1 MNEKQS
7 STLTR
12 RTMLGLGATLAATSL
27 AGCLGGFSVENRVSE
42 RSTASFDPTTV
53 STIRVANAVGDV
65 TVEGTATD
73 RIGVDVT
80 KASGDG
86 QAGLDRIVVDTE
98 VEAGVLTVAAR
109 IDGGDRTRATD
120 RESATISVR
129 VPRAATALTLA
140 SVESAVGDIRIAN
153 TRGDTVVRGGVGDI
167 NVQNVDGFVSVRS
180 GIGDVRAVDVTGI
193 DSITSEVGDVT
204 VDLFGIRRG
213 VDISTLAGD
222 ISVAVANDLD
232 FDLVAETS
240 SRIDSDLELTRGSA
254 SSTRLAGRQNRGG
267 HRLTVRSDV
276 GRIAFRTVRR

>member
-1 MNEKQS
+1 MNKKQS
-7 STLTR
+7 PTLTR
-12 RTMLGLGATLAATSL
+12 RTVLGLGATLATTSL
-27 AGCLGGFSVENRVSE
+27 AGCLGGFSVENQVSE
-42 RSTASFDPTTV
+42 RSTASFDPATV
-53 STIRVANAVGDV
+53 STIRVTNAIGDV
-65 TVEGTATD
+65 TVEGAATD
-73 RIGVDVT
+73 RIGVDVI

-86 QAGLDRIVVDTE
+86 QVGLDRIVVKNI
-98 VEAGVLTVAAR
+98 VEDGVLTVATR
-109 IDGGDRTRATD
+109 INDSDRTRAID

-129 VPRAATALTLA
+129 VPRAATALTVA
-140 SVESAVGDIRIAN
+140 SVESAVGDIRIGN
-153 TRGDTVVRGGVGDI
+153 TRGDTIVRGGVGDI
-167 NVQNVDGFVSVRS
+167 DVQNVDGFLSVRS
-180 GIGDVRAVDVTGI
+180 GVGDVRAVDVTGI

-222 ISVAVANDLD
+222 ISVDVANDLD

-240 SRIDSDLELTRGSA
+240 SRIDSDLELTRRSG